1 MSNTVIATY
10 DNVREANNAVMALF
24 RQNFAREEISMLV
37 SDTTQREHLAIETN
51 TKAPEGA
58 VTGAAVGG
66 TIGAIV
72 AGLTAVGTIVIPGV
86 GLVVAGPLLAALA
99 GLGAGGAAGGLV
111 GGLIGA
117 GLTEAEAKMVED
129 AVKNGNVVIAVTHE
143 DKERINNARAV
154 FKATAAIDIAAA

>member
-10 DNVREANNAVMALF
+10 DNAREANNAIMGLF
-24 RQNFAREEISMLV
+24 QQGFSREQISMLT
-37 SDTTQREHLAIETN
+37 SDATHREHLAIEAN

-58 VTGAAVGG
+58 AAGAAIGG
-66 TIGAIV
+66 TLGAIV
-72 AGLTAVGTIVIPGV
+72 AGLTAVGTVVVPGV

-117 GLTEAEAKMVED
+117 GMTEAEAKMVED
-129 AVKNGNVVIAVTHE
+129 AVKNGNIVIAVTHE
-143 DKERINNARAV
+143 DKERINNARTV
-154 FKATAAIDIAAA
+154 FKATAALDIAAA